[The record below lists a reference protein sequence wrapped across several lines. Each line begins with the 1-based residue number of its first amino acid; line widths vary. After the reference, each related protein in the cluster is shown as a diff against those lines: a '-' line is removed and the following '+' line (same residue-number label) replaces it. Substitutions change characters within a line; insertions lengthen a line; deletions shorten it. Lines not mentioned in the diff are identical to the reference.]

1 MTIVYVTCFFVLGL
15 ILGSFYNVIGFRLP
29 QKKSII
35 KPRSSCPKCSHILKW
50 YELIPVLSFIIQK
63 GKCRNCGNR
72 ISLFYPFT
80 ELITGILFA
89 ASYFVFGLS
98 GNLVISLLIIS
109 FLAIVIVSDLN
120 YMIIP
125 DEITVVFS
133 LLLIMTK
140 LILGGISLLLSSL
153 LSGIIMFLAMYLIM
167 LLGNF
172 LFKKES
178 LGGGDIKL
186 MFFIGLTLNPLLSIL
201 AIFIGSLIALIPA
214 IYLQVKKN
222 EKMVP
227 FGPFLLIGNL
237 FVFLTK
243 IDIDKLKMLL
253 IK

>member
-1 MTIVYVTCFFVLGL
+1 MTIVYVIGFFVLGL
-15 ILGSFYNVIGFRLP
+15 ILGSFYNVMGFRLP

-35 KPRSSCPKCSHILKW
+35 KPRSSCPRCSHILKW

-80 ELITGILFA
+80 ELITGSLFA
-89 ASYFVFGLS
+89 TSYFIFGLS

-109 FLAIVIVSDLN
+109 FLTIVIVSDLN

-140 LILGGISLLLSSL
+140 LIWGGISLLLSSL

>member
-80 ELITGILFA
+80 ELITGSLFA
-89 ASYFVFGLS
+89 TSYFIFGLS

-133 LLLIMTK
+133 LFLIITK
-140 LILGGISLLLSSL
+140 LISGGIQLLLSSL

>member
-15 ILGSFYNVIGFRLP
+15 ILGSFYNVMGFRLP

-35 KPRSSCPKCSHILKW
+35 KPRSSCPRCSHILKW